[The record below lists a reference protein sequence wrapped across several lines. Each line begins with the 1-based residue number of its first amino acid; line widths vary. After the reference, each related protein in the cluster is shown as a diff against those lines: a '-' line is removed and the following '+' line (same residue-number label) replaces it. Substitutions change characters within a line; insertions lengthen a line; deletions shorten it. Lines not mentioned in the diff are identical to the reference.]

1 MGFVQKDSLRTMLI
15 SYVGIG
21 LGYLNKGLLFLLI
34 LSTEQIGL
42 VNLIIGVGILFA
54 QLSNFGSVYT
64 IWRFFPFFHNK
75 DQSNHGFLSFVMSIL
90 GVGVLLFSF
99 FFVFFQPEIAELYS
113 KHSRLFVD
121 YYFWALP
128 VGIAYTIYLSLEMYL
143 RSFKK
148 NIIPVLSFDIGLRLL
163 VLLSLI
169 LLWNNLISFEWF
181 IILNSLFYVL
191 PTLCLLVY
199 LYHLNLLKFEAPKN
213 VSKRFKKIMYNYSV
227 MNYFNSLGT
236 ILVNSLD
243 ILMIAQYLGLK
254 ATGVYTTI
262 VFLTSAIQ
270 VPYKAIIRISS
281 PLVAEYW
288 KTKDMIA
295 MEDIYKK
302 VSSVSLVLGLG
313 TFLLVWLNIDFLFS
327 FLKNE
332 FREGIWVFFFLMMGR
347 LLDMFFGLNG
357 SIFATSKKFK
367 YDLIFTIVLIA
378 SVFVLNI
385 YLIPIYGIAG
395 AAISTGA
402 ALVFYNI
409 GRLLFVYFAFRL
421 NPFTMRQIPI
431 ILIALGVLYFGD
443 LSSDLFGSGLKQFC
457 FQIILVFGLFFA
469 PIVLFNLEPESKA
482 YMRNGLTYLKGKFK
496 A

>member
-1 MGFVQKDSLRTMLI
+1 
-15 SYVGIG
+15 
-21 LGYLNKGLLFLLI
+21 
-34 LSTEQIGL
+34 
-42 VNLIIGVGILFA
+42 
-54 QLSNFGSVYT
+54 
-64 IWRFFPFFHNK
+64 
-75 DQSNHGFLSFVMSIL
+75 
-90 GVGVLLFSF
+90 
-99 FFVFFQPEIAELYS
+99 
-113 KHSRLFVD
+113 
-121 YYFWALP
+121 
-128 VGIAYTIYLSLEMYL
+128 
-143 RSFKK
+143 
-148 NIIPVLSFDIGLRLL
+148 
-163 VLLSLI
+163 
-169 LLWNNLISFEWF
+169 
-181 IILNSLFYVL
+181 
-191 PTLCLLVY
+191 
-199 LYHLNLLKFEAPKN
+199 
-213 VSKRFKKIMYNYSV
+213 
-227 MNYFNSLGT
+227 
-236 ILVNSLD
+236 
-243 ILMIAQYLGLK
+243 MIAQYLGLK

-367 YDLIFTIVLIA
+367 YDLIFTLVLIT
-378 SVFVLNI
+378 SVFMLNI

-457 FQIILVFGLFFA
+457 FQIILVFGFFFA

-482 YMRNGLTYLKGKFK
+482 YMRNGLAYLKGKFK